1 MKDLRKVE
9 SPGVSEMIE
18 KKRRLTTWL
27 VIGIG
32 SLVLVVAG
40 FASKDKAVE
49 RWYLSKLKSEDREE
63 QRTAIQ
69 KLGEMR
75 SASAAP
81 RLVEL
86 FREQNTRQ
94 SFGRD
99 DLRLRAALVAIGEPS
114 VPHLIELTRDRRPA
128 VRSAAWTVLGEVG
141 LVAIPHLLQDFD
153 QADEEDRV
161 QLLEDLGRANWNR
174 GEVPSEL
181 VEACGDASPRVRE
194 AAISAVATVAPE
206 SHGTIETLVTA
217 LEDEDDIVRF
227 AAAIRLA
234 RLSDPRAKA
243 AVPELVLAVMDE
255 VLRGQ
260 SQWRA
265 TRSRLGGPQRPAVSA
280 LSQLLTNLDHPGPPE
295 LFNASSDESPRVR
308 AAAIDA
314 LATVAPTS
322 RSTIDTL
329 VGALEDEDTRVRFA
343 AAIHLVELSDPRAK
357 AAVPELISAVTDE
370 SLGRHRRKTAAR
382 LLGMQRSAAAIPALI
397 EMLKDEHPQIA
408 VWALERI
415 GPPAKAA
422 IPLLSRIAE
431 NQDYVG
437 QQALRALAAIQAE
450 DSGDNNVRSSSR

>member
-86 FREQNTRQ
+86 FREQNTRR

-243 AVPELVLAVMDE
+243 AIPIL
-255 VLRGQ
+255 
-260 SQWRA
+260 
-265 TRSRLGGPQRPAVSA
+265 TSA
-280 LSQLLTNLDHPGPPE
+280 
-295 LFNASSDESPRVR
+295 
-308 AAAIDA
+308 I
-314 LATVAPTS
+314 
-322 RSTIDTL
+322 
-329 VGALEDEDTRVRFA
+329 
-343 AAIHLVELSDPRAK
+343 
-357 AAVPELISAVTDE
+357 TDE
-370 SLGRHRRKTAAR
+370 SLGREGRDTAAR
-382 LLGMQRSAAAIPALI
+382 LLGLRRSTEAIPALI
-397 EMLKDEHPQIA
+397 EMLKDEPQIA

-422 IPLLSRIAE
+422 IPLLRRIAE
-431 NQDYVG
+431 NQNFVG